1 VDTGIG
7 TTLRDAR
14 NRRRLDISEV
24 EQATKIRPRFL
35 LAMENED
42 WDDLPGGA
50 YTRSFIRTYASYLG
64 LDGERLAEEY
74 RSASG
79 EPQPGERGAPRA
91 EPVVASDASRHGPQ
105 LTRGAWTTAVVLAL
119 IAVLVVVGLSGGDES
134 NPGKESSRVPEG
146 PSSSPT
152 PRSAATCSGAPD
164 ITRSGAGVL
173 VRLEATGEV
182 WVCLLG
188 DDGEELVDGTVLVA
202 GAEEGPF
209 RSDSFTLSFGNGEVS
224 MWIDGQQASIP
235 ETSSPVG
242 YEVDEG
248 GALIPLSEVER
259 PTCT

>member
-14 NRRRLDISEV
+14 SRRRLDISEV

-42 WDDLPGGA
+42 WDTLPGGA

-74 RSASG
+74 RRTAG
-79 EPQPGERGAPRA
+79 EPAPGERGAPRA
-91 EPVVASDASRHGPQ
+91 DPVVASDASRRGPR

-119 IAVLVVVGLSGGDES
+119 VAVLIAVGLSGGDES
-134 NPGKESSRVPEG
+134 NPGNEGKPAPEG
-146 PSSSPT
+146 ASPPPT
-152 PRSAATCSGAPD
+152 PRS
-164 ITRSGAGVL
+164 SGAGVL

-188 DDGEELVDGTVLVA
+188 ADGEELVDGAVLAA

-242 YEVDEG
+242 YTVDESG
-248 GALIPLSEVER
+248 ELTPLSEIER